1 MAVMWVACNSAPA
14 TQKASF
20 GRDVVASAYGEAL
33 TWDSLAPDKHGL
45 TILET
50 TEGGD
55 QIILVHVKEHMMPE
69 PKELDECRGQA
80 IAAYQ
85 DHLEKEWIMELR
97 RKYPHDI
104 NREAL
109 YSLVRK

>member
-1 MAVMWVACNSAPA
+1 MRDCA
-14 TQKASF
+14 
-20 GRDVVASAYGEAL
+20 GRRR
-33 TWDSLAPDKHGL
+33 PDL
-45 TILET
+45 
-50 TEGGD
+50 
-55 QIILVHVKEHMMPE
+55 
-69 PKELDECRGQA
+69 LDECRGQA

>member
-1 MAVMWVACNSAPA
+1 MEGENGWADRA
-14 TQKASF
+14 F
-20 GRDVVASAYGEAL
+20 EAL
-33 TWDSLAPDKHGL
+33 RDGSLAPDKHGL

-55 QIILVHVKEHMMPE
+55 QIILVHVKEHMMPM
-69 PKELDECRGQA
+69 PKALDECRGQA